1 LTSARLSS
9 TLARSRK
16 AKVGHEVVCERLFRP
31 LAHLVVMALLPLR
44 VSAPLVAAASGATGI
59 VAAIEL
65 AQGRF
70 VLAALLVQLKT
81 VLDNADGQLARLSGR
96 ITSFGRYLD
105 SELDL
110 LVNAAL
116 FAAVGWISGQP
127 LLAAA
132 GFLALTTV
140 LNVNYNAERLY
151 RAERGEPAGAMPETT
166 GRADGLLRAV
176 YVLVY
181 APQDRL
187 VERLAA
193 WRLRDASPQARL
205 AYHDRSTVSAL
216 ANLGMSTQLLVFG
229 ICVALGSPATFAWI
243 ALAELAFVLSLAARR
258 ELALRSVARA
268 SADSGVA

>member
-1 LTSARLSS
+1 MSSA
-9 TLARSRK
+9 LARSRK
-16 AKVGHEVVCERLFRP
+16 ARVGHELVCERVFRP
-31 LAHLVVMALLPLR
+31 LAHLVVLVLLPLR
-44 VSAPLVAAASGATGI
+44 VPPPLVAAASGATGM
-59 VAAIEL
+59 VAAVEL

-70 VLAALLVQLKT
+70 LLAALLVQVKT

-116 FAAVGWISGQP
+116 FAAVGWTSGRP
-127 LLAAA
+127 ALAAA

-166 GRADGLLRAV
+166 GRADGLLRRI
-176 YVLVY
+176 YVLFY
-181 APQDRL
+181 APQDRF

-193 WRLRDASPQARL
+193 WRLRDVSPQARL
-205 AYHDRSTVSAL
+205 AYHDRFTVSAL
-216 ANLGMSTQLLVFG
+216 ANLGMSTQLLVLG
-229 ICVALGSPATFAWI
+229 ICVGLGSPAAFAWI
-243 ALAELAFVLSLAARR
+243 ALAALGLVLLLAARR
-258 ELALRSVARA
+258 ELALRSVAAA
-268 SADSGVA
+268 SAELPVVTPPR

>member
-1 LTSARLSS
+1 LSS
-9 TLARSRK
+9 GLARSRK
-16 AKVGHEVVCERLFRP
+16 AKVGHELVCERVFRP
-31 LAHLVVMALLPLR
+31 LAHLLVLALLPFR
-44 VSAPLVAAASGATGI
+44 VPPPLVAAASGATGLL
-59 VAAIEL
+59 AAFEL
-65 AQGRF
+65 AEGRF
-70 VLAALLVQLKT
+70 LLAALLVQVKT
-81 VLDNADGQLARLSGR
+81 LLDNADGQLARMSGR

-116 FAAVGWISGQP
+116 FAAVGWTSGRP

-151 RAERGEPAGAMPETT
+151 RAERGEPASAMPETT
-166 GRADGLLRAV
+166 GRADGLLRRV
-176 YVLVY
+176 YVLFY
-181 APQDRL
+181 APQDGL

-205 AYHDRSTVSAL
+205 AYHDRFTVSAL

-229 ICVALGSPATFAWI
+229 ICAGLGSPAAFAWI
-243 ALAELAFVLSLAARR
+243 AVAELGLVLCLAARR
-258 ELALRSVARA
+258 ELALRTLVRARRP
-268 SADSGVA
+268 VPTPR

>member
-1 LTSARLSS
+1 VSSA
-9 TLARSRK
+9 LARSRK
-16 AKVGHEVVCERLFRP
+16 AKVGHELACERVFRP
-31 LAHLVVMALLPLR
+31 LAHLVVVALLPFR
-44 VSAPLVAAASGATGI
+44 VPPPLVAAASGATGI

-70 VLAALLVQLKT
+70 LLAALLVQVKT

-110 LVNAAL
+110 LVNGAL
-116 FAAVGWISGQP
+116 FAAVGWAGGQP
-127 LLAAA
+127 VLAAA

-151 RAERGEPAGAMPETT
+151 RAERGEPASAMPETT
-166 GRADGLLRAV
+166 GRADGLLRGL

-187 VERLAA
+187 VERLAT

-205 AYHDRSTVSAL
+205 AYHDRFTVAAL
-216 ANLGMSTQLLVFG
+216 ANLGMSTQLLALG
-229 ICVALGSPATFAWI
+229 ICVGLGRPEAFAWI
-243 ALAELAFVLSLAARR
+243 ALAELGLVSLLMARR

-268 SADSGVA
+268 STGSSPA

>member
-1 LTSARLSS
+1 MPSA
-9 TLARSRK
+9 LARSRK
-16 AKVGHEVVCERLFRP
+16 AKVGYELVCERLFRP
-31 LAHLVVMALLPLR
+31 LAHVVVVALLPLR
-44 VSAPLVAAASGATGI
+44 VPPPLVAAAAGATGI
-59 VAAIEL
+59 VAAVEL

-70 VLAALLVQLKT
+70 LLAAVLVQVKT
-81 VLDNADGQLARLSGR
+81 VLDNADGQLARTSGR

-116 FAAVGWISGQP
+116 FAAVGWSSGQFV
-127 LLAAA
+127 LAAA

-151 RAERGEPAGAMPETT
+151 RSERGEAVGAMPETT
-166 GRADGLLRAV
+166 GRADGLLRGL
-176 YVLVY
+176 YVLLY

-187 VERLAA
+187 VERFAA

-205 AYHDRSTVSAL
+205 AYHDRGTVSAL

-229 ICVALGSPATFAWI
+229 ICLGLGRPAAFAWI
-243 ALAELAFVLSLAARR
+243 ALAELALVLCFAARR
-258 ELALRSVARA
+258 ELALRSVGSGGAA
-268 SADSGVA
+268 STATPPR